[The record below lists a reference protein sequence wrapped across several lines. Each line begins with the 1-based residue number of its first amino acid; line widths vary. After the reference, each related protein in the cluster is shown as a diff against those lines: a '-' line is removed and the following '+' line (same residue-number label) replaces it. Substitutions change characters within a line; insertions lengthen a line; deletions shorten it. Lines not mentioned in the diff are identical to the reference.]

1 MAILNEE
8 LQEKIDELIDSA
20 FIKFEE
26 GKFEESFSLQKRAW
40 DIFPDPKEQWNEA
53 YNIAK
58 CIYTDYLNVGRF
70 NEAKE
75 WLNKMIEN
83 NNNLHLEDE
92 DVWHETAKYQ
102 FEIGEY
108 KDSYDK
114 FKQVVEDAGLRYFE
128 DEDPKYLKFY
138 KNPEKYIK

>member
-58 CIYTDYLNVGRF
+58 YIYTDYLNVGRF

-83 NNNLHLEDE
+83 NKNLHLEDE

-128 DEDPKYLKFY
+128 DEDPKYLEFY

>member
-58 CIYTDYLNVGRF
+58 YIYTDYLNVGVLLFISAMLCLIISLFLFLR
-70 NEAKE
+70 
-75 WLNKMIEN
+75 
-83 NNNLHLEDE
+83 
-92 DVWHETAKYQ
+92 
-102 FEIGEY
+102 EIFY
-108 KDSYDK
+108 TTSFIKSKKSYI
-114 FKQVVEDAGLRYFE
+114 
-128 DEDPKYLKFY
+128 P
-138 KNPEKYIK
+138 